1 VSSDN
6 ETVATMSSAASSR
19 AAVDLQITDVAAGYG
34 RAEILHGVT
43 LTVPK
48 GQVTAVLGRN
58 GVGKTTLLRC
68 LSGLLP
74 ANRGRIALGG
84 EDITGWSSA
93 KRVQAGLAHVPEGR
107 RMVAGFNVRQML
119 QFGAYVLPLGETG
132 QRLDE
137 ILTLFPIIKD
147 WLRRD
152 STSLSG
158 GQQQLVAIARALMCR
173 ARILMLDEP
182 LTGLAPSVAIN
193 VLDSVKELSRQGLT
207 ILLVEQNVHM
217 AMDVADGICVLD
229 AGRVA
234 ILDDTGRAGL
244 ADQIERTYLGVELTN
259 GGSGA

>member
-1 VSSDN
+1 MSGEIQTPSASASRSAVELQIDN
-6 ETVATMSSAASSR
+6 VAT
-19 AAVDLQITDVAAGYG
+19 GYG

-74 ANRGRIALGG
+74 ANRGRITLGG
-84 EDITGWSSA
+84 QDITKWDSA

-107 RMVAGFNVRQML
+107 HMVAGFSVRQIL
-119 QFGAYVLPLGETG
+119 QLGAYVLPLRATD

-137 ILTLFPIIKD
+137 ILTLFPIIKN

-173 ARILMLDEP
+173 ASVVMLDEP
-182 LTGLAPSVAIN
+182 LTGLAPSVAID
-193 VLDSVKELSRQGLT
+193 VLDSVKEMAGQGLT

-217 AMDVADGICVLD
+217 AMEVADGICVLD
-229 AGRVA
+229 AGQVA
-234 ILDDTGRAGL
+234 MLDDTGRA
-244 ADQIERTYLGVELTN
+244 DVVDRIERTYLGVELIN
-259 GGSGA
+259 NSA